1 MIKAKFKLLL
11 EFRNFRITFIVF
23 FFLPNFKVTTENILE
38 YLKYQIRL
46 LVIDNKKMNKVRLFQ

>member
-38 YLKYQIRL
+38 YFNNVKLEL
-46 LVIDNKKMNKVRLFQ
+46 